1 MSWVSEKTFW
11 TDTAERV
18 ISTAAQGAIIG
29 WGVDTLN
36 AAAGALP
43 PFGAIGVGAASG
55 AVLTLLKCVA
65 AAGARKDSRPA
76 VAVSTYEPKYAAP
89 TDEEK

>member
-1 MSWVSEKTFW
+1 MSWITSKAFW

-18 ISTAAQGAIIG
+18 VSTAAQGAIIG

-43 PFGAIGVGAASG
+43 PFAAIGIGAASG
-55 AVLTLLKCVA
+55 AVLTMLKCVA
-65 AAGARKDSRPA
+65 AGGTRKDNRPA
-76 VAVSTYEPKYAAP
+76 VGVPTYEPKYAAT

>member
-1 MSWVSEKTFW
+1 MSWVTDKTFW

-18 ISTAAQGAIIG
+18 LSTAAQGAIIG

-43 PFGAIGVGAASG
+43 PFAAIGVGAASG

-65 AAGARKDSRPA
+65 AGGTRKDNLPAIAVSRPA
-76 VAVSTYEPKYAAP
+76 TPRHAVK
-89 TDEEK
+89 DE